1 MAKKLRW
8 FVTMTD
14 KFMSGWGH
22 AQGRKAK
29 LAIGPMKYEEA
40 QRIHDAALRRSEM
53 KYVNIREA
61 KGNPKNWYRGDQVS
75 VRKLSEVGGSWK
87 VGPFWKGRKK

>member
-1 MAKKLRW
+1 MAKW

-29 LAIGPMKYEEA
+29 LVIGPMKWDEA
-40 QRIHDAALRRSEM
+40 LRIERAALRRSEM

-61 KGNPKNWYRGDQVS
+61 KGKPKNWYGSDQVS
-75 VRKLSEVGGSWK
+75 VKKLSEVGGSWK

>member
-29 LAIGPMKYEEA
+29 LAIGPMKWDEA
-40 QRIHDAALRRSEM
+40 IQIEAAARRRSEM
-53 KYVNIREA
+53 KYINIREA
-61 KGNPKNWYRGDQVS
+61 KGNPKNWYRGDQV
-75 VRKLSEVGGSWK
+75 
-87 VGPFWKGRKK
+87 